1 MATLRRTQMY
11 FSEDVL
17 MKLKSKADEEQTTV
31 SEIVRNAVADF
42 LKKKKDKD
50 WTDDPLWNMVGSSSS
65 KDGDLSVNHD
75 KYLYG
80 KK

>member
-11 FSEDVL
+11 FPEDVL